1 MIFQRILEK
10 HPELA
15 NVCAPVKFHD
25 TGRGS
30 NQETPAT
37 DVEGLNS
44 IIMRMG
50 GRAAKEFR
58 ATGKV
63 CKRKR
68 PDVSKDDLYVMKY
81 STDNN
86 AVKIGRSENVEKR
99 RRSLETGQN
108 FFVEVVAI
116 FPGKGYLEPD
126 VHDRLQHYQSK
137 SGAGVEWF
145 NIRAADAAL
154 VCSNTLKEIEQAC
167 ASKANG
173 AFKRV

>member
-1 MIFQRILEK
+1 MTQ
-10 HPELA
+10 A
-15 NVCAPVKFHD
+15 
-25 TGRGS
+25 GGS

-37 DVEGLNS
+37 DAQGIKS

-68 PDVSKDDLYVMKY
+68 TDLAKDDLYVMKY

-145 NIRAADAAL
+145 NISAADAAL